1 MMCNFIGWSIADWD
15 CTSWGNYAG
24 SVSKQYNDLWHST
37 QGIDSDW
44 THETTTVSKSS
55 DTYWV
60 FPTGMFVSREEKDTS
75 QKNIYDIAGNVW
87 EWTTEE
93 PLNASGTSTPHSVSR
108 GGGANNDGSSI
119 PASDRY
125 GGGSSVYPHWF
136 FGFRLVLYVAPVE

>member
-1 MMCNFIGWSIADWD
+1 MCNFIGWSIANGD
-15 CTSWGNYAG
+15 CTSWGNYKN

-55 DTYWV
+55 GTYWV

-93 PLNASGTSTPHSVSR
+93 PLNASGTSTPHSVYR
-108 GGGANNDGSSI
+108 GGSALNVGSSHT
-119 PASDRY
+119 ASDRN
-125 GGGSSVYPHWF
+125 GDFSSAFRYWTV
-136 FGFRLVLYVAPVE
+136 GFRLVLYVAKP